1 MRPDGTK
8 IKGLSPFVEV
18 IPYIMPKR
26 YDAQNMI
33 TEYVNEDIIR
43 NYINAKRKE
52 GVFLSHMSLLI
63 AAYYKAVLLHPDIN
77 NFIMNRRIYRRDH
90 FCVTFV
96 ILKKLPDGTSD
107 ETSLKIFLQPSDNL
121 LKIHHRIQREIEKN
135 TEEEHANG
143 TDKFAKAMMSMPGLP
158 RFIVAFAGF
167 LDRHGLLPR
176 KLIDISPFHTSLFVT
191 NLASIK
197 TSHIYHHCYDFGTTS
212 VFVCIGKPV
221 PNFFKGKYDEKL
233 LPLGVVM
240 DERICTGLEYA
251 SFCTTLRKILTHP
264 EDLEQNFDGSVDAQP
279 EPAGPEKEEVED
291 PVMAAM
297 ADEESGSPSEESDRM
312 PLL

>member
-1 MRPDGTK
+1 MRPDGTR

-52 GVFLSHMSLLI
+52 GVSISHMSLLM

-77 NFIMNRRIYRRDH
+77 NFVINRRIFRRNH

-107 ETSLKIFLQPSDNL
+107 ETSLKIFLEPSDNL
-121 LKIHHRIQREIEKN
+121 LKIHNRIQREIELN
-135 TEEEHANG
+135 TTEDHANS
-143 TDKFAKAMMSMPGLP
+143 TDKFAKVMMSMPGLP
-158 RFIVAFAGF
+158 RAIVAFAGF
-167 LDRHGLLPR
+167 LDRHGWLPR
-176 KLIDISPFHTSLFVT
+176 KIIDLSPFHTSLFIT

-251 SFCTTLRKILTHP
+251 SFCTTLRKILSHP
-264 EDLEQNFDGSVDAQP
+264 EELEQNFDGSVDAEPEQP
-279 EPAGPEKEEVED
+279 VPEENVED
-291 PVMAAM
+291 PVLAAM
-297 ADEESGSPSEESDRM
+297 DADDFDAPAPETGSM
-312 PLL
+312 TLL

>member
-1 MRPDGTK
+1 MRPDGTR

-33 TEYVNEDIIR
+33 TEYVNEDNIR

-77 NFIMNRRIYRRDH
+77 NFVMNRRIYRRNH

-96 ILKKLPDGTSD
+96 ILKKMPDGTSE
-107 ETSLKIFLQPSDNL
+107 ETSVKIFLQPSDNL
-121 LKIHHRIQREIEKN
+121 IKIHHRIQREIEKN
-135 TEEEHANG
+135 TEVDHANG
-143 TDKFAKAMMSMPGLP
+143 TDKFAKVMMSMPVLP
-158 RFIVAFAGF
+158 RVIIAVAGF
-167 LDRHGLLPR
+167 LDRRGILPR

-212 VFVCIGKPV
+212 LFVCIGKPV

-251 SFCTTLRKILTHP
+251 SFCTTLRKILSHP
-264 EDLEQNFDGSVDAQP
+264 EELEQNFDGSVDTKP
-279 EPAGPEKEEVED
+279 ESPVPEEDIED
-291 PVMAAM
+291 PVMTAM
-297 ADEESGSPSEESDRM
+297 AAEESGTPEGEPDRM
-312 PLL
+312 HLL

>member
-1 MRPDGTK
+1 MRPDGTR

-33 TEYVNEDIIR
+33 TEYVNEDNIR

-77 NFIMNRRIYRRDH
+77 NFVMNRRIYRRNH

-96 ILKKLPDGTSD
+96 ILKKLPDGTSE
-107 ETSLKIFLQPSDNL
+107 ETSVKIFLQPSDNL
-121 LKIHHRIQREIEKN
+121 IKIHHRIQREIEKN
-135 TEEEHANG
+135 TEVDHANG
-143 TDKFAKAMMSMPGLP
+143 TDKFAKVMMSMPVLP
-158 RFIVAFAGF
+158 RVIIAVAGF
-167 LDRHGLLPR
+167 LDRHGILPR

-212 VFVCIGKPV
+212 LFVCIGKPV

-251 SFCTTLRKILTHP
+251 SFCTTLRKILSHP
-264 EDLEQNFDGSVDAQP
+264 EELEQNFDGSVDAKP
-279 EPAGPEKEEVED
+279 EPAEPEEELED

-297 ADEESGSPSEESDRM
+297 AAEEAGTSAEEPGEAPR
-312 PLL
+312 L